1 METPHEAIDWLHKR
15 IAWERWL
22 TELHRHD
29 AQPESTEPDVK
40 ILAQQRQRRRPAVLN
55 GDWWNRRSA

>member
-1 METPHEAIDWLHKR
+1 METPHEAIDWLRKR

-29 AQPESTEPDVK
+29 APPESTEPDVK
-40 ILAQQRQRRRPAVLN
+40 VLAQQRQHRRPAVLN
-55 GDWWNRRSA
+55 GDWWNQQSA

>member
-1 METPHEAIDWLHKR
+1 METPHEAIDWLQKR

-22 TELHRHD
+22 TELNRHD

>member
-1 METPHEAIDWLHKR
+1 MGTPHEAIDWLRKR

-29 AQPESTEPDVK
+29 AQSESTEPDVK
-40 ILAQQRQRRRPAVLN
+40 VLAQRQRRRPAVLN
-55 GDWWNRRSA
+55 GDWWNRQSA